1 MIIEGIHQDKT
12 KIGLCFSPNFPIF
25 VEIQFKLKMNE
36 FVVSE
41 LKNSIAEI
49 TFGTPKSN
57 SLPGAILEKLAQ
69 TILDEGAKDEVKA
82 ILVKSQGE
90 KAFCAGA
97 SFDELLEIEEL
108 EKSTKFFGGFAKV
121 LNAMRNCGKIV
132 VVRVQGKTTGG
143 GVGIACGADYCFAVK
158 DAALALTE
166 INLGIGPFVIGPY
179 VERKIGKS
187 QFSAMAIDADFR
199 SAEWAE
205 QHNIYHSVSENIA
218 EMDAKMETFLQT
230 LASRSSDALAL
241 IKKVS
246 WEGTDHFNELMPAR
260 IHMSASLILEDSAKK
275 SIGAI
280 KERLRSK

>member
-1 MIIEGIHQDKT
+1 
-12 KIGLCFSPNFPIF
+12 
-25 VEIQFKLKMNE
+25 MNE
-36 FVVSE
+36 FVISE
-41 LKNSIAEI
+41 IKNNIAEI

-69 TILDEGAKDEVKA
+69 TILEEGVKKEVKA
-82 ILVKSQGE
+82 ILIKSAGE

-97 SFDELLEIEEL
+97 SFDELLAIDEL
-108 EKSTKFFGGFAKV
+108 ETSKKFFGGFAKV

-143 GVGIACGADYCFAVK
+143 GVGIACGADYCFATK

-187 QFSAMAIDADFR
+187 QFSAMAIDAEFR

-205 QHNIYHSVSENIA
+205 GHNIYHSVSENIA
-218 EMDAKMETFLQT
+218 EMDVKLDDFLQKLST
-230 LASRSSDALAL
+230 RSDEALAL

-246 WEGTDHFNELMPAR
+246 WEGTDYFNMLMPDR

-275 SIGAI
+275 NIEAI
-280 KERLRSK
+280 KERLRAK

>member
-1 MIIEGIHQDKT
+1 
-12 KIGLCFSPNFPIF
+12 
-25 VEIQFKLKMNE
+25 MNE
-36 FVVSE
+36 FVISE
-41 LKNSIAEI
+41 IKNNIAEI

-69 TILDEGAKDEVKA
+69 TILEEGVKKEVKA
-82 ILVKSQGE
+82 ILIKSAGE

-97 SFDELLEIEEL
+97 SFDELLTIDEL
-108 EKSTKFFGGFAKV
+108 ETSKKFFGGFAKV

-143 GVGIACGADYCFAVK
+143 GVGIACGADYCFATK

-187 QFSAMAIDADFR
+187 QFSAMAIDAEFR

-218 EMDAKMETFLQT
+218 EMDAKLNDFLQKLST
-230 LASRSSDALAL
+230 RSDEALAL

-246 WEGTDHFNELMPAR
+246 WEGTDYFNMLMPDR

-275 SIGAI
+275 NIEAI
-280 KERLRSK
+280 KERLRAK